1 MDFMKD
7 AASAQGCKVG
17 GGWLRTVNTI
27 CGEAFVKYRDDD
39 LLGRGFCVYGFE
51 IEVVVIE
58 SKGIVHTM
66 KWVYSKNS

>member
-1 MDFMKD
+1 M
-7 AASAQGCKVG
+7 
-17 GGWLRTVNTI
+17 
-27 CGEAFVKYRDDD
+27 KYRDDD